1 MNKRLNDI
9 YDLLYSDFAYERRS
23 IGRRTQTE
31 DIEYYFARLI
41 RKSIDNSD
49 KNNSLRPDAKYF
61 LLVNFL
67 HLIVK
72 PLLENKPFEDYRN
85 ELQFFSLEED
95 IQADIKNIILNAFE
109 SKDGQEISGHQI
121 MKSVDGLWS
130 SLRTTSEK
138 TWG

>member
-1 MNKRLNDI
+1 MNKRLSDI

-23 IGRRTQTE
+23 RWRRSRTE
-31 DIEYYFARLI
+31 DNEYYFARLI

-49 KNNSLRPDAKYF
+49 RDNSLRPDAKYF

-95 IQADIKNIILNAFE
+95 IQADIKKIILNAFDL
-109 SKDGQEISGHQI
+109 KDGQEISGHQI